1 MIGSNINTIRR
12 KKGLSLSELAEKAEI
27 SKSYLSNIE
36 RNLNDNPSIQV
47 LVKIAQ
53 VLNVDIRTLVD
64 INSSN
69 KVLDREWVDFIE
81 ELRRLGIEKEA
92 LQELKPIIEFMIW
105 QKNRQEASQSV
116 EEEL

>member
-1 MIGSNINTIRR
+1 MIGYNISAIRR
-12 KKGLSLSELAEKAEI
+12 EKGLSLSELAEKADI

-53 VLNVDIRTLVD
+53 VLNVDIRKLID
-64 INSSN
+64 IDSTE
-69 KVLDREWVDFIE
+69 KVLDPEWVDFIE
-81 ELRRLGIEKEA
+81 ELRRLGLEKEA

-105 QKNRQEASQSV
+105 QKNRQEASPSV
-116 EEEL
+116 EEEQ